1 MTARAARPWL
11 ALALITTAV
20 VLPLSAA
27 NPLQISVAISLAP
40 AVRRAIAETDA
51 QQAPRIHAAASG
63 VLLQQIRHGAPTD
76 LLIAASPH
84 EVDTLIDA
92 GLADPATRR
101 VLASNRLVLVSTQGM
116 AAPTRAALEDGTIR
130 SLAVA
135 NPRTAPLGRYTRSW
149 LEHVGLGAA
158 PPFRLIVAESAR
170 QTLEY
175 AARGEVDAAVIY
187 ASDASRMADRLTR
200 GEAID
205 PGSHEPV
212 TYVGVVLT
220 ASSQPDAALALL
232 ERLAGPSGRG
242 AFLAEGFVLK

>member
-1 MTARAARPWL
+1 MTARAARSWL

-20 VLPLSAA
+20 ALPLSAA
-27 NPLQISVAISLAP
+27 SPLQISVAISLAP
-40 AVRRAIAETDA
+40 AVRRAVAETSSED
-51 QQAPRIHAAASG
+51 APRIHAAASG
-63 VLLQQIRHGAPTD
+63 VLLQQIRHGAPAD
-76 LLIAASPH
+76 LLIAASPS
-84 EVDTLIDA
+84 EVDSLIDS

-101 VLASNRLVLVSTQGM
+101 VLASNRLMLVATRGE
-116 AAPTRAALEDGTIR
+116 AAPSRASLEDGTIR

-149 LEHVGLGAA
+149 LEQLGLGVD

-187 ASDASRMADRLTR
+187 ASDASRMADRLTQ

-205 PGSHEPV
+205 PQTHEPIA
-212 TYVGVVLT
+212 YVGVVLT
-220 ASSQPDAALALL
+220 ASSQPNAALALL
-232 ERLAGPSGRG
+232 ERLAGEAGRS
-242 AFLAEGFVLK
+242 AFLAEGFELK